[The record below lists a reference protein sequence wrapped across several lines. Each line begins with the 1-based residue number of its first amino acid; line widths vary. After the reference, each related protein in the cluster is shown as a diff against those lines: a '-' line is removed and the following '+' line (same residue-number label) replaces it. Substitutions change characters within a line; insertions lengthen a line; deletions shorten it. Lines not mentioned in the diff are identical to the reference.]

1 MIMHFKILVFII
13 AVLAVS
19 GCKQPVPKYIY
30 NDGIIHGTPYHIVY
44 KSPAG
49 EDFHT
54 EIDTL
59 LKDMNMIFS
68 TYEKESTISKVNR
81 NEEVELDSVFTKAF
95 SQSVNI
101 AELSDGAFDITCG
114 PLVNA
119 WGFGPEERKKMTAEK
134 IDSLLQITGFQKVKL
149 ENGRV
154 IKNSPEMKLNMN
166 AIGDGLFCDQTA
178 QMLNIKECP
187 DYLVEIGG
195 EVVAKGKNEKGNTWT
210 IGINKPVDEN
220 TFVNNEIVAKIQIEN
235 KSMATSGNYRNFYIE
250 DGKKYAHTIDPKTG
264 YPVEHSL
271 LSATVLADDCTN
283 ADGFATAFMVLGIEK
298 SIELSKTLPG
308 FEVYFI
314 YSDSTGN
321 NQVYMSEGFRS
332 FLKE

>member
-1 MIMHFKILVFII
+1 MRFRTTFLILFII
-13 AVLAVS
+13 VVF
-19 GCKQPVPKYIY
+19 GCQQPVPKYIY
-30 NDGIIHGTPYHIVY
+30 NDGIIHGAPYHVVY

-49 EDFHT
+49 EDFHA

-59 LKDMNMIFS
+59 LKNLNLIFS

-95 SQSVNI
+95 KQSVKI
-101 AELSDGAFDITCG
+101 AELSGGAFDISCG

-119 WGFGPEERKKMTAEK
+119 WGFGPEERKMMTPEK

-149 ENGRV
+149 EEGLV
-154 IKNSPEMKLNMN
+154 IKENPNMKLNMN
-166 AIGDGLFCDQTA
+166 AIGDGLFCDRVA
-178 QMLNIKECP
+178 QLLEQKKCT

-195 EVVAKGKNEKGNTWT
+195 EVVAKGKNEKGNIWT

-271 LSATVLADDCTN
+271 LSATVLADNCTS

-314 YSDSTGN
+314 YADSTGN
-321 NQVYMSEGFRS
+321 NQVYMSEGFVK

>member
-1 MIMHFKILVFII
+1 MRFKIMFFIF
-13 AVLAVS
+13 VGLAVF
-19 GCKQPVPKYIY
+19 GCQQPIPKYIY
-30 NDGIIHGTPYHIVY
+30 NDGIIHGAPYHIVY
-44 KSPAG
+44 NSPAG
-49 EDFHT
+49 KDFHT

-59 LKDMNMIFS
+59 LKNLNMIFS
-68 TYEKESTISKVNR
+68 TYEKESVISKVNR

-95 SQSVNI
+95 KQSVEI
-101 AELSDGAFDITCG
+101 AELSGGAFDITCG
-114 PLVNA
+114 PLVNG
-119 WGFGPEERKKMTAEK
+119 WGFGPEERKKMTPEK

-149 ENGRV
+149 EEGLI
-154 IKNSPEMKLNMN
+154 IKEDPSMKLNMN
-166 AIGDGLFCDQTA
+166 AIGDGLFCDQIA
-178 QMLNIKECP
+178 QMLNNKECL

-195 EVVAKGKNEKGNTWT
+195 EVVAKGKNEKGNIWT

-250 DGKKYAHTIDPKTG
+250 NGKKYAHTIDPKTG

-271 LSATVLADDCTN
+271 LSATVLADNCTS

-314 YSDSTGN
+314 YADSTGN
-321 NQVYMSEGFRS
+321 NQVYMSDGFKK

>member
-1 MIMHFKILVFII
+1 MNFKIYVFII
-13 AVLAVS
+13 AVMAVF
-19 GCKQPVPKYIY
+19 GCKQPIPKYIY
-30 NDGIIHGTPYHIVY
+30 NDGIIHGAPYHIVY

-49 EDFHT
+49 EDFHA

-59 LKDMNMIFS
+59 LKNLNMIFS
-68 TYEKESTISKVNR
+68 TYENESTISKINR
-81 NEEVELDSVFTKAF
+81 NEEVELDSMFTMAF
-95 SQSVNI
+95 LQSTKI
-101 AELSDGAFDITCG
+101 STLTDGAFDITCG

-119 WGFGPEERKKMTAEK
+119 WGFGPEERKKMTTEK

-149 ENGRV
+149 EDGRI
-154 IKNSPEMKLNMN
+154 IKENPNMKLNMN
-166 AIGDGLFCDQTA
+166 AIGDGLFCDQIA

-195 EVVAKGKNEKGNTWT
+195 EVVAKGKNEKGNIWT
-210 IGINKPVDEN
+210 IGINKPVDQNE
-220 TFVNNEIVAKIQIEN
+220 FVNNEIVAKIQIEN

-264 YPVEHSL
+264 FPVEHSL
-271 LSATVLADDCTN
+271 LSATVLADDCTS

-298 SIELSKTLPG
+298 SIELSKTLTG

-314 YSDSTGN
+314 YADTTGS
-321 NQVYMSEGFRS
+321 NQVYMSEGFKS
-332 FLKE
+332 YLKE

>member
-1 MIMHFKILVFII
+1 MNFKMFVLIM
-13 AVLAVS
+13 AVMAIF
-19 GCKQPVPKYIY
+19 GCKQRIPKYIY
-30 NDGIIHGTPYHIVY
+30 NDGIIHGAPYHIVY

-81 NEEVELDSVFTKAF
+81 NEEVILDSVFTNAF
-95 SQSVNI
+95 KQSVEI
-101 AELSDGAFDITCG
+101 SELSGGAFDITCG

-119 WGFGPEERKKMTAEK
+119 WGFGPEERERMTPEK
-134 IDSLLQITGFQKVKL
+134 IDSLLRITGFQKVKL
-149 ENGRV
+149 ENSHI
-154 IKNSPEMKLNMN
+154 IKENPNMKINMN
-166 AIGDGLFCDQTA
+166 AIGDGLFCDQIA
-178 QMLNIKECP
+178 LMLDKKKCT
-187 DYLVEIGG
+187 DFLVEIGG
-195 EVVAKGKNEKGNTWT
+195 EVVAKGKNEKGNIWT

-264 YPVEHSL
+264 YPVEHSM
-271 LSATVLADDCTN
+271 LSATVLAGDCTN

-298 SIELSKTLPG
+298 SIELSKKLRG

-314 YSDSTGN
+314 YADSTGN
-321 NQVYMSEGFRS
+321 NQVYMSEGFKRI
-332 FLKE
+332 LKE